1 MLLIIQVVHTAVA
14 AWNYYCL
21 LYMIYC
27 HMTRRKTGTLV
38 AAYITIAVEAAAILP
53 LKLVCPI
60 RLLVDR
66 LYSPSVNDMLL
77 PPVLGR
83 LVMPVGIALLLIALG
98 IRAAR
103 AIRFRTG
110 R

>member
-1 MLLIIQVVHTAVA
+1 MLLVIQAVHTAVA

-27 HMTRRKTGTLV
+27 HATRRKTGMLA
-38 AAYITIAVEAAAILP
+38 AAYITIAVEAAVILP
-53 LKLVCPI
+53 FKLVCPI

-66 LYSPSVNDMLL
+66 LYSPHTNDMLL
-77 PPVLGR
+77 PPAVGR
-83 LVMPVGIALLLIALG
+83 LVMPVGIALLLVALG

-103 AIRFRTG
+103 ALPMRPWR
-110 R
+110 